1 MRLGLNLD
9 SPEFIPISQNS
20 IQLKE
25 DERNSSLKNE
35 TASSLNEELAIIKKP
50 KKHFSNH
57 QEREEFVKKYQAKL
71 KTEMCKNWEA
81 LGRCFYQNTC
91 SFAHGEHELLKKE
104 NLQSNFK

>member
-1 MRLGLNLD
+1 MTLLNLEEVNPQNNDSESNLTGFSDKEKMRLGLNLD

-57 QEREEFVKKYQAKL
+57 QEREEFVKKY
-71 KTEMCKNWEA
+71 
-81 LGRCFYQNTC
+81 
-91 SFAHGEHELLKKE
+91 
-104 NLQSNFK
+104 